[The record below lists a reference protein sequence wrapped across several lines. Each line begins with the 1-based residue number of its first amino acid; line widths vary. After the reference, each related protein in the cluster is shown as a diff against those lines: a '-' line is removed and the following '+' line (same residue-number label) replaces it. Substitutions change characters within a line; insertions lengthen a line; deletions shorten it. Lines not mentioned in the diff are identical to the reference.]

1 MVDLK
6 CKCGKCEFN
15 DHCNCYARH
24 IIVTRTSKCGTFTP
38 SIDQSKTEFSDE
50 IAQPL
55 VRPSVEV
62 LCQAK
67 CLFNKQGK
75 CLANGISVMADSNS
89 AECGTYLPK

>member
-15 DHCNCYARH
+15 KNCNCNARH
-24 IIVTRTSKCGTFTP
+24 IIITKTSTCATYTP
-38 SIDQSKTEFSDE
+38 TKDNSKAEFSDE

-62 LCQAK
+62 LCESK
-67 CLFNKQGK
+67 CLFNKSGK
-75 CLANGISVMADSNS
+75 CLANGISVLREDNS

>member
-15 DHCNCYARH
+15 HNCNCHARH
-24 IIVTRTSKCGTFTP
+24 IVIGRQTKCETF
-38 SIDQSKTEFSDE
+38 SRSSDENKTEHSDE
-50 IAQPL
+50 ISQPL

-62 LCQAK
+62 LCNAT

-75 CLANGISVMADSNS
+75 CLANGISVQSDNGDVQCTTFLA
-89 AECGTYLPK
+89 K

>member
-15 DHCNCYARH
+15 KNCNCNAKH
-24 IIVTRTSKCGTFTP
+24 IVISRTSNCVTYTP
-38 SIDQSKTEFSDE
+38 AKDESKAEFSDE

-62 LCQAK
+62 LCEAK
-67 CLFNKQGK
+67 CLFNKSGK
-75 CLANGISVMADSNS
+75 CLANGISVLKEDNS